1 MHAYVVVTI
10 MSASLYNYRSTW
22 YKPAFDWKPLILGLS
37 QGGQQIQGTT
47 ESAKSRSHNTGILW
61 NSPTCRKQ

>member
-47 ESAKSRSHNTGILW
+47 ESAKSYKSQYWHFVE
-61 NSPTCRKQ
+61 